1 LQAILNNCKLINSI
15 PVKLTLSI
23 IYACFFT
30 AMACGLFVA
39 FTSADGLVDNNYY
52 DNSTH
57 YFQTKALEE
66 KLGIALSQPDSLKLG
81 SNAIQ
86 IRATSHGQ
94 PLEEGALS
102 LFIGNLSNT
111 RYDST
116 MTMRQT
122 SPGIYQTTAT
132 IPFKGVWFTRIDLKQ
147 QQQLVTSKK
156 WFFNVR

>member
-1 LQAILNNCKLINSI
+1 MKI
-15 PVKLTLSI
+15 TLSI

-39 FTSADGLVDNNYY
+39 YKYADGLVESNYY

-94 PLEEGALS
+94 PLETGDLS
-102 LFIGNLSNT
+102 LFIGNLSTT
-111 RYDST
+111 RFDST
-116 MTMRQT
+116 ITMRQLA
-122 SPGIYQTTAT
+122 PGIYQTTAT
-132 IPFKGVWFTRIDLKQ
+132 IPFKGIWFARIDLKQ
-147 QQQLVTSKK
+147 QQQLITTKK
-156 WFFNVR
+156 WFFNVQ

>member
-1 LQAILNNCKLINSI
+1 MKI
-15 PVKLTLSI
+15 TLSI

-39 FTSADGLVDNNYY
+39 YKYADGLVESNYY

-94 PLEEGALS
+94 PLETGDLS

-116 MTMRQT
+116 MTMRQLA
-122 SPGIYQTTAT
+122 PGIYQTTAT
-132 IPFKGVWFTRIDLKQ
+132 IPFKGVWFARIDLKQ
-147 QQQLVTSKK
+147 QQQLITTKK

>member
-1 LQAILNNCKLINSI
+1 MKI
-15 PVKLTLSI
+15 TLSI

-39 FTSADGLVDNNYY
+39 YKHADGLVDNNYY

-57 YFQTKALEE
+57 YFQSKALEE
-66 KLGIALSQPDSLKLG
+66 KLGIALSQPDSLKMG
-81 SNAIQ
+81 QNI
-86 IRATSHGQ
+86 IRIKATSHGK
-94 PLEEGALS
+94 PLETGDLS

-111 RYDST
+111 RFDST
-116 MTMRQT
+116 MTMRQLA
-122 SPGIYQTTAT
+122 PGIYQTTAT
-132 IPFKGVWFTRIDLKQ
+132 IPFKGVWFARIDLKQ

>member
-1 LQAILNNCKLINSI
+1 MKI
-15 PVKLTLSI
+15 TLSI

-57 YFQTKALEE
+57 YFQSKALEE
-66 KLGIALSQPDSLKLG
+66 KLGIAISRPDSLILG
-81 SNAIQ
+81 SNTIQ
-86 IRATSHGQ
+86 IKATSHGK
-94 PLEEGALS
+94 PIETGDLS

-116 MTMRQT
+116 MTMQQT
-122 SPGIYQTTAT
+122 SPGIYTTTAS
-132 IPFKGVWFTRIDLKQ
+132 IPFKGVWFARIDLKQ
-147 QQQLVTSKK
+147 QQQHITSKK
-156 WFFNVR
+156 WFFNVQ

>member
-1 LQAILNNCKLINSI
+1 MKI
-15 PVKLTLSI
+15 TLSI

-39 FTSADGLVDNNYY
+39 YKHADGLVESNYY

-86 IRATSHGQ
+86 IRATSHGK

-122 SPGIYQTTAT
+122 SPGIYTTTAT
-132 IPFKGVWFTRIDLKQ
+132 IPFKGVWFARIDLKQ
-147 QQQLVTSKK
+147 QQQLITTKK
-156 WFFNVR
+156 WFFNVQ

>member
-1 LQAILNNCKLINSI
+1 
-15 PVKLTLSI
+15 
-23 IYACFFT
+23 
-30 AMACGLFVA
+30 MACGLFVA
-39 FTSADGLVDNNYY
+39 YKHADGLVESNYY

-81 SNAIQ
+81 SNTIQ
-86 IRATSHGQ
+86 IMATSHGK
-94 PLEEGALS
+94 PLETGDLS

-116 MTMRQT
+116 MTMRKLA
-122 SPGIYQTTAT
+122 PGIYQTTAT
-132 IPFKGVWFTRIDLKQ
+132 IPFKGVWFARIDLKQ

>member
-1 LQAILNNCKLINSI
+1 MKI
-15 PVKLTLSI
+15 TLSI

-57 YFQTKALEE
+57 YFQSKALEE
-66 KLGIALSQPDSLKLG
+66 KLGIAISRPDTLKLG
-81 SNAIQ
+81 SNIFQ
-86 IRATSHGQ
+86 IKATSHGK
-94 PLEEGALS
+94 PLETGDLS

-116 MTMRQT
+116 MTMQQT
-122 SPGIYQTTAT
+122 SPGIYTTTAS
-132 IPFKGVWFTRIDLKQ
+132 IPFKGVWFARIDLKQ
-147 QQQLVTSKK
+147 QQQHITSKK
-156 WFFNVR
+156 WFFNVQ

>member
-1 LQAILNNCKLINSI
+1 MKI
-15 PVKLTLSI
+15 TLSI

-39 FTSADGLVDNNYY
+39 YKHADGLVESNYY

-57 YFQTKALEE
+57 YFQSKALEE

-81 SNAIQ
+81 QNS
-86 IRATSHGQ
+86 IRVKATSHGKT
-94 PLEEGALS
+94 LETGDLS

-116 MTMRQT
+116 MTMRQL
-122 SPGIYQTTAT
+122 SPGLYQATPT
-132 IPFKGVWFTRIDLKQ
+132 IPFKGVWFARIDLKQ
-147 QQQLVTSKK
+147 RQQLVTSKK
-156 WFFNVR
+156 WFFNVH